1 MVERVYFPI
10 NEGLARLAKQ
20 MMSFDDYKEGSKTAE
35 YKAYVEKAFYI
46 VDRIAEDRPKE
57 LDRAKRV
64 ATTYSRRLADNMNR
78 QSRIGTMCPSIMISG
93 GSNFPVRKKE
103 KKACDKE
110 IIKAGDEDALMRLE
124 EKISEREAV
133 QELMKEVNAYFKKT
147 GTLDNCPELTAEQIE
162 KLKASQSTS
171 WRKELWRPFE
181 SYQLS
186 NNNAEINRLKKR
198 LELRLKQDQLE
209 NFLWKVQSTV
219 LPLDVVGAP
228 QPLNYRN
235 KVVYHTERR
244 GGNWLLGYR
253 EEQSHRVTDV
263 TEDPLA
269 CPEINKA
276 LPDIRAGVMALLTR
290 GAKAVRDSAKAA
302 ANVTIRYTPIDGVKW
317 WLGDPPLGMELTEQT
332 CGLHFRVPADGFYQ
346 VNPPMADKLVATVRD
361 AYLEG
366 VSEAGHLLDL
376 YCGVGVFGL
385 CCLKALGGVALKEGV
400 SARLVGIESVREAIA
415 CAKRNAE
422 ALGVKAS
429 FFCERVGGSL
439 GRIKVGPHH
448 TVVLDPPRGGLEPN
462 VPGWLA
468 KRPAP
473 RLFYVSCDP
482 ATLTRDLTALMPT
495 YRVEKAT
502 LFDLFPRTARFETF
516 VQLVRK

>member
-1 MVERVYFPI
+1 MTVELDIQKNVYGGDGLGRLGDGRVVFVPGAFAGEKVRAEIVEQKKRYVK
-10 NEGLARLAKQ
+10 ARLA
-20 MMSFDDYKEGSKTAE
+20 EV
-35 YKAYVEKAFYI
+35 VEASP
-46 VDRIAEDRPKE
+46 DRIVPGPTVPGMAY
-57 LDRAKRV
+57 A
-64 ATTYSRRLADNMNR
+64 A
-78 QSRIGTMCPSIMISG
+78 ISYKG
-93 GSNFPVRKKE
+93 
-103 KKACDKE
+103 
-110 IIKAGDEDALMRLE
+110 
-124 EKISEREAV
+124 
-133 QELMKEVNAYFKKT
+133 
-147 GTLDNCPELTAEQIE
+147 
-162 KLKASQSTS
+162 
-171 WRKELWRPFE
+171 
-181 SYQLS
+181 
-186 NNNAEINRLKKR
+186 
-198 LELRLKQDQLE
+198 ELRLKQDQLE

>member
-1 MVERVYFPI
+1 MTVELDIQKNVYGGDGLGRLGDGRVVFVPGAFAGEKVRAEIVEQKKRYVK
-10 NEGLARLAKQ
+10 ARLVEVIEASPDRTVPGPTVPG
-20 MMSFDDYKEGSKTAE
+20 MAYAAISYKG
-35 YKAYVEKAFYI
+35 
-46 VDRIAEDRPKE
+46 
-57 LDRAKRV
+57 
-64 ATTYSRRLADNMNR
+64 
-78 QSRIGTMCPSIMISG
+78 
-93 GSNFPVRKKE
+93 
-103 KKACDKE
+103 
-110 IIKAGDEDALMRLE
+110 
-124 EKISEREAV
+124 
-133 QELMKEVNAYFKKT
+133 
-147 GTLDNCPELTAEQIE
+147 
-162 KLKASQSTS
+162 
-171 WRKELWRPFE
+171 
-181 SYQLS
+181 
-186 NNNAEINRLKKR
+186 
-198 LELRLKQDQLE
+198 ELRLKQDQLE

-219 LPLDVVGAP
+219 LPMDVVGAP

-253 EEQSHRVTDV
+253 AEQSHSVTDI

-346 VNPPMADKLVATVRD
+346 VNPQMADKLVATVRD

-385 CCLKALGGVALKEGV
+385 CCLKAFNGLNGLNGSNAFKALKEGV

-448 TVVLDPPRGGLEPN
+448 TVILDPPRGGLEPN

-473 RLFYVSCDP
+473 RIFYVSCDP

-495 YRVEKAT
+495 YRIEKAT

-516 VQLVRK
+516 VQLVRR

>member
-1 MVERVYFPI
+1 MTVELDIQKNVYGGDGLGRLGDGRVVFVPGAFAGEKVRAEIVEQKKRYVK
-10 NEGLARLAKQ
+10 ARLA
-20 MMSFDDYKEGSKTAE
+20 EV
-35 YKAYVEKAFYI
+35 VEASP
-46 VDRIAEDRPKE
+46 DRIAPGPTVPGM
-57 LDRAKRV
+57 AY
-64 ATTYSRRLADNMNR
+64 AA
-78 QSRIGTMCPSIMISG
+78 ISYKG
-93 GSNFPVRKKE
+93 
-103 KKACDKE
+103 
-110 IIKAGDEDALMRLE
+110 
-124 EKISEREAV
+124 
-133 QELMKEVNAYFKKT
+133 
-147 GTLDNCPELTAEQIE
+147 
-162 KLKASQSTS
+162 
-171 WRKELWRPFE
+171 
-181 SYQLS
+181 
-186 NNNAEINRLKKR
+186 
-198 LELRLKQDQLE
+198 ELRLKQDQLE

-219 LPLDVVGAP
+219 LPLDVVAAP

-253 EEQSHRVTDV
+253 AEPSHEVVDI

-269 CPEINKA
+269 CLEINKA
-276 LPDIRAGVMALLTR
+276 LPDIRAGVMTLLTR

-302 ANVTIRYTPIDGVKW
+302 GNVTIRYTPIDGVKW
-317 WLGDPPLGMELTEQT
+317 WLGEPPLGMELTEQT

-346 VNPPMADKLVATVRD
+346 VNPQMADKLVAAVRD

-448 TVVLDPPRGGLEPN
+448 TVILDPPRGGLEPN

-473 RLFYVSCDP
+473 RIFYVSCDP

-495 YRVEKAT
+495 YRIEKAT

-516 VQLVRK
+516 VQLVRR